1 MNTNEHESDPRA
13 SLRQKLVAVLLGEA
27 GAEESA
33 EVERALAA
41 DPQLAAERARLAAT
55 IGLVQSLQGADA
67 GEHLSPAAAERL
79 ADAAAQRAT
88 GPRPLAGPQP
98 FVRPEGARRAWH
110 ASPVFRLAAMFA
122 LLLGSFAMWRSA
134 EGTADKSKR
143 GANLPASALQA
154 SLEKDA
160 LERSQL
166 DAKNDGAAE
175 GREANEIEARV
186 DLGLAAAA
194 SEPPPAESAPAAPML
209 AVTEPSGAS
218 QPAETAA
225 AQVAAGEELL
235 GERLR
240 LLDALEGQDEAKKA
254 EIAALIQAEEKLR
267 FELDREANVV
277 FEEAVVPQGVLTKE
291 QEEALRALPS
301 GSRGGTPVGVG
312 SIGHR
317 APAVSVFTSRRA
329 GAGGKGGQGL
339 PASPP
344 RGAEVQPEL
353 PATNAAPETIDRPSI
368 PASDDG
374 ANQALLAL
382 SGAKDE
388 RGDEKALEA
397 LRELGYSAGGGGQ
410 STDRFGEDSDEEQA
424 RYRFEQ
430 ARRQLTPAERAAL
443 IDQLIQSCRR
453 RPQERPRDMFYRWW
467 GDNAFEWARNDP
479 LSTFAVDVDTAS
491 YTLARRY
498 LAERMLPEKA
508 QIRTEEFVNYF
519 KGDIAP
525 PSEATFRVA
534 TELAPS
540 LFARSPDT
548 WMLRVALRGR
558 EVSRTQRKPVALTF
572 VVDVSGS
579 MREQRRLELVKHAL
593 RLLVSEL
600 DARDTISI
608 VAFTNDARLV
618 LPATSA
624 RDRGLIESAIHP
636 LQPEGGTNVQAGLR
650 MGYEAAVA
658 KLVEGATNRVVLLSD
673 GVGNIG
679 ETDAAALSAEVERQ
693 RDAGIYLNTV
703 GVGMN
708 NVNDA
713 FLEQLADKGDGM
725 CNYVDDER
733 EARRALV
740 DNFTSAFEPIASDVK
755 IQVEFDPAQ
764 VERYRLLGYENRA
777 VADHQFRNDA
787 VDAGEVGAGHQVVA
801 LYEVVR
807 TGRTLPDSK
816 QAAEQPLATVR
827 VRWKP
832 PTAAGARFEAHMAQ
846 EIAQPVHAREAAG
859 SFAATSSGYRR
870 SVLVGQL
877 AEFLRRSIHA
887 RDDSFELLLGEAR
900 KLAPELADA
909 DFDEFVRMVE
919 RTVELITVE
928 WGRYDTLARRLD
940 DLRMQNYL
948 RAQVEGLGGESAR
961 LDELDRQIGEL
972 EAEVRRMCEKGTA
985 VR

>member
-13 SLRQKLVAVLLGEA
+13 GLRQKLVAVLLGEA
-27 GAEESA
+27 GAEEIA

-41 DPQLAAERARLAAT
+41 DPELGAERARLAAT
-55 IGLVQSLQGADA
+55 IGLIQSLKGADA
-67 GEHLSPAAAERL
+67 GAQLSPAASERL
-79 ADAAAQRAT
+79 ADAAAQRAA
-88 GPRPLAGPQP
+88 GPRPLAGPQSL
-98 FVRPEGARRAWH
+98 VRPQGARRAWY
-110 ASPVFRLAAMFA
+110 ASPVFRAAASFA
-122 LLLGSFAMWRSA
+122 LIAGAFAAWRAS
-134 EGTADKSKR
+134 EGTSESSKSKR
-143 GANLPASALQA
+143 RLPASELQA
-154 SLEKDA
+154 SLEKDGRD
-160 LERSQL
+160 RSQL
-166 DAKNDGAAE
+166 DSKNQAE
-175 GREANEIEARV
+175 SADEAGTA
-186 DLGLAAAA
+186 LGVAPPA
-194 SEPPPAESAPAAPML
+194 SAPAPAESAPPVLYEMAQSARGEAPADKGAA
-209 AVTEPSGAS
+209 
-218 QPAETAA
+218 AA
-225 AQVAAGEELL
+225 AQMPAGEELL

-240 LLDALEGQDEAKKA
+240 QLDALEGQDGAKKA
-254 EIAALIQAEEKLR
+254 EILALAKEAEKLNYG
-267 FELDREANVV
+267 LDREANVV
-277 FEEAVVPQGVLTKE
+277 LQSNEASGTADGQRNAPAGATGGL
-291 QEEALRALPS
+291 LNLPS
-301 GSRGGTPVGVG
+301 GSTGGPPVDVG
-312 SIGHR
+312 SVEPQ
-317 APAVSVFTSRRA
+317 AKAAVPFA
-329 GAGGKGGQGL
+329 GRMAGGGRKNGESAPQR
-339 PASPP
+339 ADQPP
-344 RGAEVQPEL
+344 SGKVALAEL
-353 PATNAAPETIDRPSI
+353 PAAALPEIIDRSSV
-368 PASDDG
+368 ASRDDG
-374 ANQALLAL
+374 EAKALL
-382 SGAKDE
+382 E
-388 RGDEKALEA
+388 Q
-397 LRELGYSAGGGGQ
+397 LGYAGAPSKADEIQDRLRALQGLGYT
-410 STDRFGEDSDEEQA
+410 SNTDRFGDRDQSFRALEA
-424 RYRFEQ
+424 
-430 ARRQLTPAERAAL
+430 ARQLSPAERAAL
-443 IDQLIQSCRR
+443 IDQLIGSCRR

-467 GDNAFEWARNDP
+467 GDNAFEWARTDP
-479 LSTFAVDVDTAS
+479 LSTFSVDVDTAS

-519 KGDIAP
+519 KGDVPP

-540 LFARSPDT
+540 LFNSSPDT

-558 EVSRTQRKPVALTF
+558 EVSRTERKPVALTF

-579 MREQRRLELVKHAL
+579 MRENNRLELVKHAL

-624 RDRGLIESAIHP
+624 RERGLIESAIHP

-650 MGYEAAVA
+650 MGYEAALA

-679 ETDAAALSAEVERQ
+679 ETDAAAINAEVQRQ
-693 RDAGIYLNTV
+693 REVGIYLNTV

-708 NVNDA
+708 NHNDT

-740 DNFTSAFEPIASDVK
+740 DNFTGAFEPIASDVK
-755 IQVEFDPAQ
+755 IQVEFDPSQ

-777 VADHQFRNDA
+777 VADRDFRNDA

-807 TGRTLPDSK
+807 TGRSDS
-816 QAAEQPLATVR
+816 ETPLATVR

-832 PTAAGARFEAHMAQ
+832 PVAAGARFEAPMAQ
-846 EIAQPVHAREAAG
+846 EIAQPVHASQAAG
-859 SFAATSSGYRR
+859 SFAATSAGYRR

-887 RDDSFELLLGEAR
+887 RDDSFETLLSEAKR
-900 KLAPELADA
+900 LQPELSDP

-919 RTVELITVE
+919 RTIDLISVE
-928 WGRYDTLARRLD
+928 WGRYDKLAKRLD

-948 RAQVEGLGGESAR
+948 RAQIEGQESERAR

-972 EAEVRRMCEKGTA
+972 EAEVRQLCERGTL

>member
-13 SLRQKLVAVLLGEA
+13 GLRQKLVAVLLGEA
-27 GAEESA
+27 SAEETA

-41 DPQLAAERARLAAT
+41 DPELAAERSRLTAT
-55 IGLVQSLQGADA
+55 IGLVQTLQGADA
-67 GEHLSPAAAERL
+67 GAHLSPAATERL
-79 ADAAAQRAT
+79 TDAAAQRAT

-98 FVRPEGARRAWH
+98 ARRAWST
-110 ASPVFRLAAMFA
+110 SPVFRIAALFA
-122 LLLGSFAMWRSA
+122 LVVGSFAIWRAA
-134 EGTADKSKR
+134 EGTAEKSKR
-143 GANLPASALQA
+143 QLGRDNLQA

-166 DAKNDGAAE
+166 DAKNDGQAAAE
-175 GREANEIEARV
+175 PSPV
-186 DLGLAAAA
+186 VA
-194 SEPPPAESAPAAPML
+194 STPPASTPAPAEAPV
-209 AVTEPSGAS
+209 AR
-218 QPAETAA
+218 AETAA
-225 AQVAAGEELL
+225 AASGEAGDERFYEFTQSQAGEALL

-240 LLDALEGQDEAKKA
+240 LLDELQGQDEAKKS
-254 EIAALIQAEEKLR
+254 EIAALAKEAEAKLR
-267 FELDREANVV
+267 FGLEDEANLVLESKPADGAAHSLG
-277 FEEAVVPQGVLTKE
+277 FPPQSEAPS
-291 QEEALRALPS
+291 APPS
-301 GSRGGTPVGVG
+301 GAMDGTSGGAG
-312 SIGHR
+312 SIR
-317 APAVSVFTSRRA
+317 TRVSTFSSRRA
-329 GAGGKGGQGL
+329 GGDGLSKSSPGAESQSAGQAA
-339 PASPP
+339 PAEEPSR
-344 RGAEVQPEL
+344 RGAYASSGTAG
-353 PATNAAPETIDRPSI
+353 PAGQLSAEGSTALRSI
-368 PASDDG
+368 ASGFVARDD
-374 ANQALLAL
+374 QQKLQ
-382 SGAKDE
+382 
-388 RGDEKALEA
+388 EA
-397 LRELGYSAGGGGQ
+397 LQSLGYAVPANE
-410 STDRFGEDSDEEQA
+410 DRFDMRLGEDKDDVRLRVA
-424 RYRFEQ
+424 MEQ

-443 IDQLIQSCRR
+443 IDQAIVSCRR

-467 GDNAFEWARNDP
+467 GDNAFEWSRSDP

-498 LAERMLPEKA
+498 LSERMLPEKA

-519 KGDIAP
+519 KGDVAP

-558 EVSRTQRKPVALTF
+558 EVSRTERKPVALTF

-579 MREQRRLELVKHAL
+579 MREQNRLELVKHAL
-593 RLLVSEL
+593 RLLVSQL
-600 DARDTISI
+600 DARDSIAI

-658 KLVEGATNRVVLLSD
+658 KLAQGANNRVVLLSD

-693 RDAGIYLNTV
+693 RDGGIYLNTV

-708 NVNDA
+708 NHNDA
-713 FLEQLADKGDGM
+713 FLEQLADKGDGI

-740 DNFTSAFEPIASDVK
+740 ENFTAAFEPIARDAK

-777 VADHQFRNDA
+777 VADLDFRNDA

-807 TGRTLPDSK
+807 TGRSDP
-816 QAAEQPLATVR
+816 EQPLATVR
-827 VRWKP
+827 VRWMP
-832 PTAAGARFEAHMAQ
+832 PSAAGARSEAPMAQ
-846 EIAQPVHAREAAG
+846 ELAQAVHAREAAG
-859 SFAATSSGYRR
+859 SFAATSAGYRR

-900 KLAPELADA
+900 KLAPELVDP

-919 RTVELITVE
+919 RTIELISVE
-928 WGRYDTLARRLD
+928 WGRYDTLSRRLD

-948 RAQVEGLGGESAR
+948 RAQVEGLGGERAR

-972 EAEVRRMCEKGTA
+972 EGEVRRMCEQGTA